1 MSARH
6 KKKAH
11 KQSRKQSYKYNTPK
25 HFFSST
31 IIAICNRP
39 FLYINS
45 GLTVIALEY
54 KFRNQKYFVFAE
66 FVQDFQSEK
75 CFIQQLETQYTSIQ
89 FPFLCSREACPNY
102 AYIDKNVYVFD
113 GLTCHYTSVGQ
124 ATPMMCH
131 RCS

>member
-1 MSARH
+1 MENVQTICNH
-6 KKKAH
+6 HLGCQLGTKKKPTNNQGNSH
-11 KQSRKQSYKYNTPK
+11 INTILPSI
-25 HFFSST
+25 FFSST

-75 CFIQQLETQYTSIQ
+75 CFI
-89 FPFLCSREACPNY
+89 
-102 AYIDKNVYVFD
+102 
-113 GLTCHYTSVGQ
+113 
-124 ATPMMCH
+124 
-131 RCS
+131 